1 VGVTCSLNRHANS
14 VSVTSSGLTAFFPF
28 VLLVAAAGCLAAAIT
43 DGDFRRG
50 TMEGPERAARA
61 LVREVWGVF
70 PGVVIV
76 LVSST
81 NGLALTLDLLLA
93 SPFFV
98 ATGDTSSESAVNPSM
113 SEVMSWT
120 DNASRKHS
128 GNMVSR
134 G

>member
-43 DGDFRRG
+43 DGDFRGG
-50 TMEGPERAARA
+50 TMEGSEQAARA
-61 LVREVWGVF
+61 LVHEVWGVF

-93 SPFFV
+93 SLFFV
-98 ATGDTSSESAVNPSM
+98 ATGDTSESAVNSSM
-113 SEVMSWT
+113 SEVISWT
-120 DNASRKHS
+120 DNGSRKHS